1 MLPLKDEY
9 TLHSVNLLIMR
20 NLFVNC
26 WFSETIPVP
35 VSLMSVS
42 LEDLYEKVA
51 DYLSYSL

>member
-9 TLHSVNLLIMR
+9 TLHSVNLLIMC